1 MTTTAEERAKA
12 IVDAEWEFIKAND
25 MFVSAGTLDR
35 IQASLTQAL
44 HQAQNDKLEEAGIA
58 VRKLALE
65 EAARICDAHAR
76 EWEGIDRCNP
86 LLFQVIAKEIRSLK
100 SKD

>member
-1 MTTTAEERAKA
+1 MTTTAEETANWVAVKLLGRALNSPSA
-12 IVDAEWEFIKAND
+12 IAI
-25 MFVSAGTLDR
+25 
-35 IQASLTQAL
+35 ITQAL

-86 LLFQVIAKEIRSLK
+86 LLFRVIAKEIRSLK